1 MKTGNPILTSSLK
14 RMSVSPFR
22 ETQVLLE
29 LAGFRFL
36 TQRHVDDCLFGGSTL
51 RPLSRQVIVR
61 RVLVRLNRRGLVL
74 QAPCTGGGPVAG
86 AARLA
91 YFLTA
96 AGYSRARA
104 LNPGLPAGR
113 TGIRGTTL
121 MGHGLM
127 CADVALAFR
136 RAARTHPGH
145 QLVDWECDWQAAER
159 LGSTVVVPDAHL
171 VYLIGQC
178 EIHAFIEVDL
188 ATEGSRVFARK
199 IDRYLDLCRSREWQ
213 THLPVWP
220 IVLTVAPNAS
230 RAGALRRVTA
240 TLLEAQHDS
249 ERIAKLVAF
258 AFTSLDELL
267 GQDGPFGAIWQF
279 AGRSGRQ
286 PMFRPVEGEEAS

>member
-1 MKTGNPILTSSLK
+1 
-14 RMSVSPFR
+14 MSVSPFR
-22 ETQVLLE
+22 ETQVLVE

-51 RPLSRQVIVR
+51 SPLSRQVIVR
-61 RVLVRLNRRGLVL
+61 RVLGRLKRRGLVL
-74 QAPCTGGGPVAG
+74 ETPCTVAPPAGP
-86 AARLA
+86 ARLA

-145 QLVDWECDWQAAER
+145 ELAEWECDWQAAER

-171 VYLIGQC
+171 VYLTGQW

-199 IDRYLDLCRSREWQ
+199 IDRYLDLCRSRDWR
-213 THLPVWP
+213 THLPIWP
-220 IVLTVAPNAS
+220 IVLTIAPTAS

-240 TLLEAQHDS
+240 TLLERQHDRD
-249 ERIAKLVAF
+249 RIAKLAQF
-258 AFTSLDELL
+258 AFCSLDELL
-267 GQDGPFGAIWQF
+267 GPSGPIGVIWQF

-286 PMFRPVEGEEAS
+286 PMFRPDEPGEAS